1 MYLLGCERE
10 KYREQENDSN
20 NPMVQL
26 SMYAIYFIVY
36 YNTDHELD
44 RLSSNIDRFEIVGNL
59 WRIARRIARARLDN
73 PVLT

>member
-10 KYREQENDSN
+10 KYVEQENDSN
-20 NPMVQL
+20 NP
-26 SMYAIYFIVY
+26 MYAIYFIVY

-44 RLSSNIDRFEIVGNL
+44 RLSSNIDRFEIVGNV

>member
-1 MYLLGCERE
+1 
-10 KYREQENDSN
+10 
-20 NPMVQL
+20 MVQL

-59 WRIARRIARARLDN
+59 WRIARRIGRTRLDN